1 MHNRELNDIVN
12 STRALIV
19 NEFLAIKIFVH
30 KIFLI
35 TYSGGWFK
43 YTTLEI
49 SKEINYVGMFFYF
62 DTISSKY

>member
-19 NEFLAIKIFVH
+19 NEFLAIKITVH

-35 TYSGGWFK
+35 TYS
-43 YTTLEI
+43 TA
-49 SKEINYVGMFFYF
+49 NN
-62 DTISSKY
+62 